1 MRKAIGI
8 DPDSKGSICF
18 LVEAES
24 GQTTRK
30 GHLCTSGELK
40 SLINWIKKEG
50 DVIVALEG
58 SNGQCKPL
66 EKAFRKANIVFYSFK
81 ASDVEKFRKAVV
93 SQNKNNAKDAET
105 VARYALALE
114 CQGKLEQYRRVWFPD
129 EQLQLLTRAYE
140 RTTKKLTAEINML
153 WKSLRAASPDLYL
166 ALAGYNPDV
175 DINSNVLQKQGVL
188 TILKEKPNLVE
199 WKTLSDAH
207 FWAAMGGRN
216 YRGREKIFN
225 ELRKLSEIFEPTAPA
240 LMLMIRSSA
249 QTILHTKQY
258 LAEIRKVLGRSVV
271 DNQAIKALEEYRG
284 ISLITAATIVAEI
297 IDIRRFVNDD
307 RLASYAGL
315 GMREYSSGDR
325 NKMIPNRFLFNH
337 RLKDAFI
344 TAAKNFVRFNPDSH
358 LSGYFRYLTKKGMSR
373 TEAYK
378 RVARAL
384 VRVFFKKLK
393 SLIKVEDSIQ
403 ETQKGRESDMA
414 SGQVRSEKTHISN
427 TPLISPHKYFRL
439 SHEKI
444 NSDYSRLRS
453 KNEEVKK
460 IKEKLI

>member
-18 LVEAES
+18 LIEAEA
-24 GQTTRK
+24 GRMTRK
-30 GHLCTSGELK
+30 GHLCTSGELT
-40 SLINWIKKEG
+40 SLTQWIKKEG

-66 EKAFRKANIVFYSFK
+66 EKAFRKASIIFYSFK

-93 SQNKNNAKDAET
+93 SQNKNNEKDAET

-129 EQLQLLTRAYE
+129 EELQLLTRAYE
-140 RTTKKLTAEINML
+140 RTTKKLTAEVNRL
-153 WKSLRAASPDLYL
+153 WKSIRAASPDLYL
-166 ALAGYNPDV
+166 ALAGYNPNV
-175 DINSNVLQKQGVL
+175 DINSNVLQKKGIL
-188 TILKEKPNLVE
+188 TILKEKPNLFE

-207 FWAAMGGRN
+207 FWDAMGGRN
-216 YRGREKIFN
+216 YRGREKLFN
-225 ELRKLSEIFEPTAPA
+225 ELRKLSEIFEPIAPA
-240 LMLMIRSSA
+240 LMLMIKSSA
-249 QTILHTKQY
+249 QTILYTRQC
-258 LAEIRKVLGRSVV
+258 LTEIRKVLGTTVV
-271 DNQAIKALEEYRG
+271 DNQAIKALEKYRG

-315 GMREYSSGDR
+315 GMREYSTGDR

-358 LSGYFRYLTKKGMSR
+358 LSGYFRNLTKKGMSR
-373 TEAYK
+373 NEAYK

-384 VRVFFKKLK
+384 VRVFFRKLR
-393 SLIKVEDSIQ
+393 SLTKVEDAIQ
-403 ETQKGRESDMA
+403 EKQKRRESDMA
-414 SGQVRSEKTHISN
+414 NGQVRSDKTHIGNIPSF
-427 TPLISPHKYFRL
+427 SPHKYFSL
-439 SHEKI
+439 GPEKI
-444 NSDYSRLRS
+444 NSDYSMLRS
-453 KNEEVKK
+453 ENEEEKK
-460 IKEKLI
+460 IIEKLI